1 MWDAYEIMYSY
12 HMHRFYF
19 YIIIIKKLL
28 FKLTSTT
35 CTLASGC
42 TTHSNSSGYWVS
54 SGQLCPF
61 ECNDRKR
68 VRKRQFGSINVF
80 VKKL

>member
-1 MWDAYEIMYSY
+1 MVFIPYAL
-12 HMHRFYF
+12 FYF

-61 ECNDRKR
+61 ECIDRTR
-68 VRKRQFGSINVF
+68 VRKRQFLVEENVF
-80 VKKL
+80 VN